1 MVLDFADF
9 RRKKGS
15 KDKKKRKPRR
25 DRKKYTYK
33 PDEIEDTSSRRK
45 ENLQN
50 RREDRKSIETG
61 ISAAK
66 GVSREARGWAGL
78 LRGFFGK

>member
-15 KDKKKRKPRR
+15 KDKKKRKPRKN
-25 DRKKYTYK
+25 RKKYTYK
-33 PDEIEDTSSRRK
+33 PDEIEASSRRK

-66 GVSREARGWAGL
+66 GVSREARSWAGL